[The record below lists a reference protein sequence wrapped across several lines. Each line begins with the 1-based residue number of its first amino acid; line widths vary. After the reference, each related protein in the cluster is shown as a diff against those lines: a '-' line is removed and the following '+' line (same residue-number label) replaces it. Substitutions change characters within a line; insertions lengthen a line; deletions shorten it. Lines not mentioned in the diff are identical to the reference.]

1 MARCALKN
9 ALARAVPTTTI
20 TWSQSAGLGKTSNI
34 NFKVAASNIR
44 RDAIAKKVIAKR
56 SIVNV
61 STQGWPVGH
70 CADARIA

>member
-20 TWSQSAGLGKTSNI
+20 TWSQSVEPGKTSNI
-34 NFKVAASNIR
+34 NFKVAASNIK

-70 CADARIA
+70 CADARIV